1 LRACL
6 AVDVMGGDNAPE
18 VIINGLF
25 IFHQRCPQCS
35 FILCGNEQVL
45 TPLLTAFPSLKEV
58 CEIVHTDESI
68 KAETKPSHALRGMVR
83 SSMRLALEAVASKR
97 AHGAISAGNT
107 GAYMAL
113 SKMILKTLGGIDRP
127 AIASQIPT
135 AKGESVMLDL
145 GGTLEASSRNLVEYA
160 LMGEV
165 FAKKVL
171 GIARPTVGLLNV
183 GKEETKGNDTLQ
195 QAFLTL
201 KSSSLNFHGFIEGDD
216 ISLGT
221 VSVVVT
227 DGFTGNVAL
236 KTGEGVTKFCF
247 SSFKNC
253 LSSSLRGKLAGWLAA
268 PFFKELKNHFDP
280 RSYNGALW
288 LGLNGVAVKSHGGTD
303 ALGFAHAVEMAY
315 DMVIHNVTDSIHQAF
330 INDPFSGLC
339 HKVDS
344 QDF

>member
-1 LRACL
+1 MRACL
-6 AVDVMGGDNAPE
+6 AVDAMGGDNAPE

-25 IFHQRCPQCS
+25 TFHQRCPQSS
-35 FILCGNEQVL
+35 FIVCGNEQIIA
-45 TPLLTAFPSLKEV
+45 PLLKAFPSLEAV
-58 CEIVHTDESI
+58 CDLVHTDEMV
-68 KAETKPSHALRGMVR
+68 KADTKPSQALRSMMR
-83 SSMRLALEAVASKR
+83 SSMRMTLEAVAEKR
-97 AHGAISAGNT
+97 AHGAVSAGNT

-145 GGTLEASSRNLVEYA
+145 GGTLEASSRNLIEYA

-171 GIARPTVGLLNV
+171 GISHPSIGLLNV

-201 KSSSLNFHGFIEGDD
+201 KDSSLNFYGFIEGDD

-221 VSVVVT
+221 VSVIVT

-247 SSFKNC
+247 SSFKKC
-253 LSSSLRGKLAGWLAA
+253 LSSSLRGQLAGWLAA
-268 PFFKELKNHFDP
+268 PFFKELKDHFDP
-280 RSYNGALW
+280 RSYNGAIW

-303 ALGFAHAVEMAY
+303 ALGFAHALEMAY

-330 INDPFSGLC
+330 ESDPFSALTHKLC
-339 HKVDS
+339 P
-344 QDF
+344 